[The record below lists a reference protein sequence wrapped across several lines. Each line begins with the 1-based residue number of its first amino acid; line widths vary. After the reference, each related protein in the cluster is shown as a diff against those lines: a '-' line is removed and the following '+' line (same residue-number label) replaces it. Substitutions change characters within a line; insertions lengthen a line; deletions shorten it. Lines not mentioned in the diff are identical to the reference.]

1 VQGSATEAALI
12 DAASYSSFALAIRAV
27 VQWSPLEESVMA
39 SRAEEEVDRNFDYF
53 QRHIADYLPAHEGR
67 YALLHRCQAV
77 DFFDNLRDAEAAGVA
92 RFGRDD
98 FSIQEVTS
106 SVMDL
111 GFYSHAHG
119 QR

>member
-1 VQGSATEAALI
+1 
-12 DAASYSSFALAIRAV
+12 
-27 VQWSPLEESVMA
+27 MA

-53 QRHIADYLPAHEGR
+53 QRHLADFLPAHEGR
-67 YALLHRCQAV
+67 YVLLHRCRAV
-77 DFFDNLRDAEAAGVA
+77 DFFDTLRDAEAAGVA
-92 RFGRDD
+92 RYAPDA
-98 FSIQEVTS
+98 FSIQEVTA